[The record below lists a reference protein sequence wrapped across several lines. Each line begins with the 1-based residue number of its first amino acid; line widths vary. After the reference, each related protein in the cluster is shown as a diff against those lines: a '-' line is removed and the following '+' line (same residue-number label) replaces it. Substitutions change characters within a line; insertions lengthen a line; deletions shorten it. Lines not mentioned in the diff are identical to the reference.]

1 VVIFG
6 ETNPASGSNTRN
18 FPKFTKVPSL
28 PYHVSYGAGPW
39 ADYSLKNFYGDS
51 PVAYFDA
58 QANAF
63 IVSGAS
69 HFTNV
74 QTSVSN
80 GTITVGINSAISTL
94 PAGFEQTAI
103 LAADAGINQTF
114 MDWGWGLLNIS
125 GKKQPTNDSSP
136 ELKSYGYWTDNGAAY
151 HYATEPGKNYEQTLT
166 DMKTDFETTGKIPL
180 AYMQIDSW
188 WYPKGAS
195 MSWSDSSG
203 GEYTFTAAPAVFPEG
218 LGGFQ
223 QKMGFPFIVHA
234 RWIDTASPYRSM
246 YKMSGNE
253 PIDPAFWTMIANS
266 IKSQGVITYEQDW
279 LSDGAEPATNN
290 LTDQDL
296 FLDGMANSMK
306 AVGINVQYCMPWA
319 RHILQSSK
327 YDNVTTI
334 RPSDDRFER
343 QHWRIFFWGS
353 RISAAV
359 GLWPWS
365 DTFNSTEHDNLIL
378 SLLAGGIMGTGD
390 AYNTPN
396 FANIRQAIRSDGVL
410 IKPDTP
416 FQLLDKS
423 YVAEAS
429 GNGVGIGST
438 YTMHPA
444 GKVSYVFAFS
454 DTAGATASFT
464 PAELGYSGS
473 VYVYNVNAG
482 TGQVAMPSTQ
492 ISATLASTTT
502 TAYYVVTPIGQ
513 SGIGFLGEQGKIAPL
528 GTKRIASFSDDGTL
542 TANVL
547 FASGE
552 GAITLQGYAP
562 SAPTVTALTGTAG
575 NVSYSA
581 TTHLFTVSVTPAGT
595 GATLRFSTN

>member
-1 VVIFG
+1 
-6 ETNPASGSNTRN
+6 
-18 FPKFTKVPSL
+18 
-28 PYHVSYGAGPW
+28 
-39 ADYSLKNFYGDS
+39 
-51 PVAYFDA
+51 
-58 QANAF
+58 
-63 IVSGAS
+63 
-69 HFTNV
+69 
-74 QTSVSN
+74 
-80 GTITVGINSAISTL
+80 
-94 PAGFEQTAI
+94 
-103 LAADAGINQTF
+103 
-114 MDWGWGLLNIS
+114 
-125 GKKQPTNDSSP
+125 
-136 ELKSYGYWTDNGAAY
+136 
-151 HYATEPGKNYEQTLT
+151 
-166 DMKTDFETTGKIPL
+166 
-180 AYMQIDSW
+180 
-188 WYPKGAS
+188 
-195 MSWSDSSG
+195 
-203 GEYTFTAAPAVFPEG
+203 
-218 LGGFQ
+218 
-223 QKMGFPFIVHA
+223 MGFPFIVHA
-234 RWIDTASPYRSM
+234 RWIDTASPYRTM

-410 IKPDTP
+410 IKPDTA

-454 DTAGATASFT
+454 DTAGTASFT

-473 VYVYNVNAG
+473 VYVYNFSAG
-482 TGQVAMPSTQ
+482 TGQVATSTTQ
-492 ISATLASTTT
+492 ISSTLTSTS
-502 TAYYVVTPIGQ
+502 TAYYIVTPIGQ
-513 SGIGFLGEQGKIAPL
+513 SGIGFLGEQGKLAPL
-528 GTKRIASFSDDGTL
+528 GTKRIASFTDDGAV
-542 TANVL
+542 TANVM
-547 FASGE
+547 FGSGE

-575 NVSYSA
+575 TVNYSSS
-581 TTHLFTVSVTPAGT
+581 THLFTVSVTPAGT
-595 GATLRFSTN
+595 GATIRIAP